1 MTKGICVYLKLWK
14 SSKKKKKRMHFIVM
28 KQKVLLSSPQTWI
41 FFFHPGT
48 FEKFPDSGWHQMLIK
63 SESLGG
69 N

>member
-1 MTKGICVYLKLWK
+1 MKKL
-14 SSKKKKKRMHFIVM
+14 KKKTMRMYFIVM

-41 FFFHPGT
+41 FFFHSET
-48 FEKFPDSGWHQMLIK
+48 VEKSPDSGWHQMLIK